1 MFVAGDRLVLIAPNQ
16 IGQVYLPL
24 PTYSPLPP
32 LVMNYQ
38 GAFQLGSDVYVLAP
52 DQITVFSQKYGVSQY
67 MIRQAYFSQLLSA
80 VEFEGRI
87 YFSVRDSINSVLT
100 INTNALFHPL
110 ELKSDR
116 ASFVINGFYFSLDA
130 LTRTIDYVKLSNR
143 QLLQHNLAALSQE
156 SVHARA
162 IAADR
167 LVIVHGREQLYDM
180 FDTTTEVWTS
190 GQIQFQFYPEF
201 ASTAIN
207 EVAVFKTKSNCYLF
221 NHFA

>member
-1 MFVAGDRLVLIAPNQ
+1 MAYFYTPRSSQKIIAVDLTSNTITKLLSVFIDLNSVTTNGTHLFLLSQHGQVSSLYFVPVDTRQITLVDSVRLPPYEDMFVVGDRLVLIAPNQ

-87 YFSVRDSINSVLT
+87 YFSARDSINSVLT

-116 ASFVINGFYFSLDA
+116 ASFVINGFYFSLD
-130 LTRTIDYVKLSNR
+130 D
-143 QLLQHNLAALSQE
+143 
-156 SVHARA
+156 
-162 IAADR
+162 
-167 LVIVHGREQLYDM
+167 
-180 FDTTTEVWTS
+180 
-190 GQIQFQFYPEF
+190 
-201 ASTAIN
+201 
-207 EVAVFKTKSNCYLF
+207 
-221 NHFA
+221 